1 MGELIEAGLLRPKD
15 QLDYYH
21 TAFVE
26 LPVAV
31 TPLEGWNIIT
41 GSPNRLLQLAFD
53 IRDGISALFGV
64 EKIVGFSGKQAV
76 DVQVGDRLDFFLVEY
91 SDPEMLVL
99 TARDRHLDVM
109 TTLSVDGVR
118 YRITSSVVTHN
129 WFGRLYMIPVGV
141 AHRWIVA
148 ASLRRLKAGLQG

>member
-21 TAFVE
+21 TAFVD

-148 ASLRRLKAGLQG
+148 ASLRRLTAGLQG

>member
-1 MGELIEAGLLRPKD
+1 MGELIEAGLLRPKE

-21 TAFVE
+21 TAFVD

-76 DVQVGDRLDFFLVEY
+76 DVQVGDRLDFFLVEH

-109 TTLSVDGVR
+109 TTLSVDGVQ

-148 ASLRRLKAGLQG
+148 TSLRRLTAGLQG